1 MLSFDLIR
9 TTLLLYQKLWRDG
22 EVRRTLSVANWELEL
37 ARWQQFYKLPFQLA
51 RGDGLDFEA
60 GTLGDSGDLDAGAGG
75 ERRMEGA
82 GVGVFHGGEVREVG
96 EEHGRGMS
104 LRNV

>member
-51 RGDGLDFEA
+51 HGDGFDFKSGA
-60 GTLGDSGDLDAGAGG
+60 LGDGGNLYARAGG
-75 ERRMEGA
+75 ERRAEGA
-82 GVGVFHGGEVREVG
+82 GVGVVHGGEVI
-96 EEHGRGMS
+96 
-104 LRNV
+104 NKT